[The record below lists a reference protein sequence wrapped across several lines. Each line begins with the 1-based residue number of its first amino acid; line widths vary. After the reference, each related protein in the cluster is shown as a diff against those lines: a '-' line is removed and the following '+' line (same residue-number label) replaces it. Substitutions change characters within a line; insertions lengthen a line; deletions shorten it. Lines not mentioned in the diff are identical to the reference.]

1 MSDFNFT
8 FCSSAE
14 LEPDHSREL
23 KHRTLDTAT
32 PEPVAQGSLT
42 PSPSGISAISDLP
55 TPDIS
60 YASLLALD
68 QLPPGSE
75 NPDLERYP
83 PPPEFHDQEF
93 KQAGGAEKQE
103 EDSGE
108 VTKDEEQNPPSSDSQ
123 DAMSTD
129 AQQQQQ
135 QQQQQSSTTLEL
147 EHGDL
152 EGDREQEAECE
163 EDLPELFHPSSP
175 IEFNKEFILP
185 DIMEENEDVLESEVE
200 STVTGESIGKEKLN
214 TDTLEFNP
222 FEEVGLRDIECAETS
237 FSEGGPHAMALR
249 DTAAD
254 LERLQVQGSPQS
266 TQSPPETPTLPL
278 SPPPGPLLS
287 PRYSLLFS
295 KESLSPSPDL
305 SHSHSLIPGCEHDSK
320 DSSSRISVRLS
331 TISLADD
338 TPPPLPSSL
347 PPGKLISPRHS
358 MILSPGTVNFNDIE
372 TFIRSS
378 DAGYLDLHQLAA
390 QLAQIPECGERLE
403 QSKQLHE
410 EEEEKGAKD
419 KQRMNI
425 DSSESP
431 MTEIECNTQQPLG
444 DGELSRSQNEVEGEQ
459 QISERRDSLLPPYI
473 ECSDEEYPQCEDVL
487 PQKGSKLKLT
497 PSFLQSLE
505 PPKEFSDSGF
515 LDTDGEN
522 VPTAPEY
529 QKMGRRTSSLPVT
542 RGSRDYHR
550 PRANSD
556 HLTVATSGGSAEMS
570 SQQFQLRK
578 DGSTT
583 SYSDERL
590 TEYSGSVGLKTH
602 ASSDSPVSCWV
613 LKYQLRNRWQLIYLK
628 FLAYKLASMCYLFP
642 SYIHAPQPPSLTT
655 GSHDSL
661 DENKST
667 TSMSTNTGDM
677 ENKGRPTNTLL
688 TYSANIRKTGLG
700 CTYVSA
706 MILYRCH
713 HLFL

>member
-32 PEPVAQGSLT
+32 PEPVAPGSLT
-42 PSPSGISAISDLP
+42 PSPSGISTVSDLP

-60 YASLLALD
+60 YTSLLALD

-75 NPDLERYP
+75 NPDLEKYP

-108 VTKDEEQNPPSSDSQ
+108 VTKDAEQNPPKSPNSISDSQ
-123 DAMSTD
+123 DAMSAD

-135 QQQQQSSTTLEL
+135 QQQQQQPSTTLEL

-152 EGDREQEAECE
+152 EGDREQEAGCE

-185 DIMEENEDVLESEVE
+185 DIVEENEDVLESEEEVE
-200 STVTGESIGKEKLN
+200 STMTGESIGKEKLN
-214 TDTLEFNP
+214 TDALEFNP
-222 FEEVGLRDIECAETS
+222 FEEAGLKDIECAETS
-237 FSEGGPHAMALR
+237 FSEGGPLAKELR
-249 DTAAD
+249 DSNKVAATD

-295 KESLSPSPDL
+295 KESPSPSPDL
-305 SHSHSLIPGCEHDSK
+305 SHSHSLIPDCQHDSK
-320 DSSSRISVRLS
+320 DAQSSRRISVRLS

-358 MILSPGTVNFNDIE
+358 MILSPGALSFNDIE

-378 DAGYLDLHQLAA
+378 DTGYLDLHQLAA
-390 QLAQIPECGERLE
+390 QLAQVPKHGERLE

-410 EEEEKGAKD
+410 EEEEKGPKD
-419 KQRMNI
+419 KQQMNI
-425 DSSESP
+425 DLSESP
-431 MTEIECNTQQPLG
+431 MAEIECNTQQPLG

-473 ECSDEEYPQCEDVL
+473 ECSDEEYPQCEAVL

-522 VPTAPEY
+522 APTAPED
-529 QKMGRRTSSLPVT
+529 QRMGWRTSSLSVT
-542 RGSRDYHR
+542 SGSRDFHR

-556 HLTVATSGGSAEMS
+556 HLTVVASGCSTEMS
-570 SQQFQLRK
+570 SQQFKLRK

-613 LKYQLRNRWQLIYLK
+613 LRHQLRNSWQLIYLM

-642 SYIHAPQPPSLTT
+642 SYIHHSL
-655 GSHDSL
+655 
-661 DENKST
+661 
-667 TSMSTNTGDM
+667 
-677 ENKGRPTNTLL
+677 PLL
-688 TYSANIRKTGLG
+688 PL
-700 CTYVSA
+700 VA
-706 MILYRCH
+706 MIALTRTRAPVA
-713 HLFL
+713 

>member
-1 MSDFNFT
+1 MKLNVSDFNFT

-32 PEPVAQGSLT
+32 PEPVAPGSLT
-42 PSPSGISAISDLP
+42 PSPSGISTVSDLP

-93 KQAGGAEKQE
+93 KQASGAEKQK
-103 EDSGE
+103 EDSAE
-108 VTKDEEQNPPSSDSQ
+108 VTKDEEQNPPSSNSQ

-135 QQQQQSSTTLEL
+135 QQQPSTTLEL
-147 EHGDL
+147 EHEYL
-152 EGDREQEAECE
+152 EGDRDQEEGCE

-185 DIMEENEDVLESEVE
+185 DIMEENEDMLESEVE
-200 STVTGESIGKEKLN
+200 STVTGESIGKEKMN
-214 TDTLEFNP
+214 TDALEFNP
-222 FEEVGLRDIECAETS
+222 IEEAGLKDIECAETS
-237 FSEGGPHAMALR
+237 FSEGGPLAMALR
-249 DTAAD
+249 DTATD
-254 LERLQVQGSPQS
+254 LERLQEQGSPQS
-266 TQSPPETPTLPL
+266 TQSPPETPILPL

-295 KESLSPSPDL
+295 KESPSPSPDL
-305 SHSHSLIPGCEHDSK
+305 SHSNSLISGCQYDSK

-358 MILSPGTVNFNDIE
+358 MILSQGPLSFNDIE

-378 DAGYLDLHQLAA
+378 DSGYLDLHQLAA
-390 QLAQIPECGERLE
+390 QLAQVPEHGERLE
-403 QSKQLHE
+403 QLHE
-410 EEEEKGAKD
+410 EEEEKGPKH
-419 KQRMNI
+419 KQRMNT
-425 DSSESP
+425 DLSESP
-431 MTEIECNTQQPLG
+431 MAEIECVTQQPLG
-444 DGELSRSQNEVEGEQ
+444 DGELSRSQIEVEGEQ

-473 ECSDEEYPQCEDVL
+473 ECSDEEYSQCEAVL

-522 VPTAPEY
+522 APTAPED
-529 QKMGRRTSSLPVT
+529 QRMGRRTSSLSVT
-542 RGSRDYHR
+542 SGSKDYHR

-556 HLTVATSGGSAEMS
+556 HLIIASSGGSTEMS

-590 TEYSGSVGLKTH
+590 TEYSGSVGMKTH

-613 LKYQLRNRWQLIYLK
+613 LRYQLRNSWQLIYLK
-628 FLAYKLASMCYLFP
+628 FLAYKLASMCYLL
-642 SYIHAPQPPSLTT
+642 SSCIHHSLPL
-655 GSHDSL
+655 SPL
-661 DENKST
+661 
-667 TSMSTNTGDM
+667 
-677 ENKGRPTNTLL
+677 
-688 TYSANIRKTGLG
+688 A
-700 CTYVSA
+700 A
-706 MILYRCH
+706 MTALMRTRVPVA
-713 HLFL
+713 